1 MRDFRDKDRHPRFNR
16 NAPRPPRRDSPASS
30 PKPAP
35 APAPARDY
43 RRPDA
48 DAREPR
54 RTSSNDREIVYGVE
68 PIRELV
74 AAAPASIRVLYVKS
88 GDERRFSAEIDLVR
102 TGGGRV
108 EFADDAGL
116 ERLAGPAA
124 RHQGIAALMREY
136 EYTPLEQ
143 ILADQPD
150 PIVLVDGVTDPRN
163 LGALMRSAE
172 GAGVGAIVIAKD
184 RTAGITPAAVKSS
197 AGAWIHLKI
206 ARCGNVARTIEQL
219 KEAGYWTAAL
229 APGGETSIY
238 ALDTSRKLA
247 IIVGS
252 EGRGVRDIVRK
263 GADFV
268 VDIPMRGKVGSL
280 NVSVAAAV
288 ALFEIARRRAAAKAS
303 QSSFRAC
310 RAGRDFFFDGLLCCR
325 PGSRRFTVV
334 ETGIFPGQRLLD
346 RVHPVGFVLARDFSH
361 RANLLTG
368 LFHLR
373 LQRHR
378 ALDEMRMHRVRV

>member
-1 MRDFRDKDRHPRFNR
+1 MRDFRDKSRTPRFNR
-16 NAPRPPRRDSPASS
+16 NAPRPPRRNSPAS
-30 PKPAP
+30 PAIP
-35 APAPARDY
+35 AAAPPSRASINALIQMSAILIAR
-43 RRPDA
+43 RG
-48 DAREPR
+48 
-54 RTSSNDREIVYGVE
+54 NDREIVYGVE

-88 GDERRFSAEIDLVR
+88 GDERRFAAEIDFVR

-108 EFADDAGL
+108 EFADEAGL

-136 EYTPLEQ
+136 EYVTLEQ

-163 LGALMRSAE
+163 LGALLRSAE

-229 APGGETSIY
+229 APGGDDFDLHARHIAQACDHRRLRGPRRPRHRKKRRGLRRRHPDARQSGL
-238 ALDTSRKLA
+238 AQRVSRRR
-247 IIVGS
+247 GS
-252 EGRGVRDIVRK
+252 TVRNR
-263 GADFV
+263 
-268 VDIPMRGKVGSL
+268 PPPLSR
-280 NVSVAAAV
+280 
-288 ALFEIARRRAAAKAS
+288 EIARD
-303 QSSFRAC
+303 Q
-310 RAGRDFFFDGLLCCR
+310 
-325 PGSRRFTVV
+325 VV
-334 ETGIFPGQRLLD
+334 P
-346 RVHPVGFVLARDFSH
+346 
-361 RANLLTG
+361 
-368 LFHLR
+368 
-373 LQRHR
+373 
-378 ALDEMRMHRVRV
+378 

>member
-1 MRDFRDKDRHPRFNR
+1 MRDFRDKTRTPRFNR
-16 NAPRPPRRDSPASS
+16 NAPRLPRRDSPASPAKS
-30 PKPAP
+30 PASTPL
-35 APAPARDY
+35 PARDY
-43 RRPDA
+43 RRVDA
-48 DAREPR
+48 NARDTNR
-54 RTSSNDREIVYGVE
+54 ASGNDREIVYGVE
-68 PIRELV
+68 PIRELIV
-74 AAAPASIRVLYVKS
+74 AAPASIRVLYVKS
-88 GDERRFSAEIDLVR
+88 GDERRFAAEIDLVR

-108 EFADDAGL
+108 EFADEAGL
-116 ERLAGPAA
+116 ERLAGPTA

-143 ILADQPD
+143 ILAAQPD
-150 PIVLVDGVTDPRN
+150 PIILVDGVTDPRN

-172 GAGVGAIVIAKD
+172 GAGVAAIIIAKD
-184 RTAGITPAAVKSS
+184 RTAAITPAAVKSS

-229 APGGETSIY
+229 APGGDTSIY
-238 ALDTSRKLA
+238 TLDTSRKLA

-288 ALFEIARRRAAAKAS
+288 ALFEIARRRAGAKAS
-303 QSSFRAC
+303 A
-310 RAGRDFFFDGLLCCR
+310 
-325 PGSRRFTVV
+325 
-334 ETGIFPGQRLLD
+334 
-346 RVHPVGFVLARDFSH
+346 
-361 RANLLTG
+361 
-368 LFHLR
+368 
-373 LQRHR
+373 
-378 ALDEMRMHRVRV
+378 

>member
-1 MRDFRDKDRHPRFNR
+1 MRDFRDKGRNPRFNR
-16 NAPRPPRRDSPASS
+16 SVPRPPRRNSPTSPA
-30 PKPAP
+30 KAPAP
-35 APAPARDY
+35 AAPARDY
-43 RRPDA
+43 RRVDA
-48 DAREPR
+48 DPREQR
-54 RTSSNDREIVYGVE
+54 RASGSDREIVYGVE
-68 PIRELV
+68 PIRELA

-88 GDERRFSAEIDLVR
+88 GDERRFAAEIDLVR
-102 TGGGRV
+102 SGGGRV
-108 EFADDAGL
+108 EFVADDAGL

-136 EYTPLEQ
+136 EYTPLED
-143 ILADQPD
+143 IIAAQPD
-150 PIVLVDGVTDPRN
+150 PLVLVDGVTDPRN

-172 GAGVGAIVIAKD
+172 GAGAGAIVIAKD

-229 APGGETSIY
+229 APGGDTSLY
-238 ALDTSRKLA
+238 DLDTSRKLA

-252 EGRGVRDIVRK
+252 EGRGVRDIVKK

-288 ALFEIARRRAAAKAS
+288 ALFEIARRRAAA
-303 QSSFRAC
+303 
-310 RAGRDFFFDGLLCCR
+310 
-325 PGSRRFTVV
+325 
-334 ETGIFPGQRLLD
+334 QR
-346 RVHPVGFVLARDFSH
+346 
-361 RANLLTG
+361 
-368 LFHLR
+368 
-373 LQRHR
+373 
-378 ALDEMRMHRVRV
+378 

>member
-1 MRDFRDKDRHPRFNR
+1 MRYLRDALILSPPMRDFRDKGRNPRFNR
-16 NAPRPPRRDSPASS
+16 NAPRPPRRDSPAS
-30 PKPAP
+30 PTKPAMAP
-35 APAPARDY
+35 APAHDHRREDTSIRDT
-43 RRPDA
+43 RRA
-48 DAREPR
+48 
-54 RTSSNDREIVYGVE
+54 SGNDREIVYGVE

-88 GDERRFSAEIDLVR
+88 GDERRFTAEIDLVR

-108 EFADDAGL
+108 EFADEAGL

-136 EYTPLEQ
+136 EYAAIEQ
-143 ILADQPD
+143 ILVEQPD

-229 APGGETSIY
+229 APGGDTSIY
-238 ALDTSRKLA
+238 TLDTSRKLA

-252 EGRGVRDIVRK
+252 EGRGVRDIVKK
-263 GADFV
+263 GADFI

-288 ALFEIARRRAAAKAS
+288 ALFEIARRRSTAS
-303 QSSFRAC
+303 TQ
-310 RAGRDFFFDGLLCCR
+310 
-325 PGSRRFTVV
+325 P
-334 ETGIFPGQRLLD
+334 QK
-346 RVHPVGFVLARDFSH
+346 
-361 RANLLTG
+361 
-368 LFHLR
+368 
-373 LQRHR
+373 
-378 ALDEMRMHRVRV
+378 

>member
-1 MRDFRDKDRHPRFNR
+1 MRDSRGALILSPSMRDFRDKTRTPRFNR
-16 NAPRPPRRDSPASS
+16 NAPRSPRRDSPAS
-30 PKPAP
+30 PAKPP
-35 APAPARDY
+35 TSTPVPARDY
-43 RRPDA
+43 RRVDA
-48 DAREPR
+48 NARDTHR
-54 RTSSNDREIVYGVE
+54 ASGNDREIVYGVE
-68 PIRELV
+68 PIRELI

-88 GDERRFSAEIDLVR
+88 GDERRFAAEIDLVR

-108 EFADDAGL
+108 EFADEAGL
-116 ERLAGPAA
+116 ERLAGPTA

-136 EYTPLEQ
+136 EYAPLEQ

-150 PIVLVDGVTDPRN
+150 PIILVDGVTDPRN

-172 GAGVGAIVIAKD
+172 GAGVAAIIIAKD
-184 RTAGITPAAVKSS
+184 RTAAITPAAVKSS

-229 APGGETSIY
+229 APGGDTSIY
-238 ALDTSRKLA
+238 TLDTSRKLA

-268 VDIPMRGKVGSL
+268 VDIPMLGKVGSL

-288 ALFEIARRRAAAKAS
+288 ALFEIARRRASAKPS
-303 QSSFRAC
+303 
-310 RAGRDFFFDGLLCCR
+310 G
-325 PGSRRFTVV
+325 
-334 ETGIFPGQRLLD
+334 
-346 RVHPVGFVLARDFSH
+346 
-361 RANLLTG
+361 
-368 LFHLR
+368 
-373 LQRHR
+373 
-378 ALDEMRMHRVRV
+378 

>member
-1 MRDFRDKDRHPRFNR
+1 MRDFRDKGRNPRFNR
-16 NAPRPPRRDSPASS
+16 NAPTPPRRNSPPSPIKPAASPA
-30 PKPAP
+30 PPQ
-35 APAPARDY
+35 DY
-43 RRPDA
+43 RRA
-48 DAREPR
+48 DAGEREQR
-54 RTSSNDREIVYGVE
+54 HTSSNDREIVYGVE

-74 AAAPASIRVLYVKS
+74 SAAPASIRVLYVKT
-88 GDERRFSAEIDLVR
+88 GDERRFTAEIDLVR

-108 EFADDAGL
+108 EFADEAGL
-116 ERLAGPAA
+116 ERLAGQPA

-143 ILADQPD
+143 ILVEQPD

-172 GAGVGAIVIAKD
+172 GAGAGAIVIAKD
-184 RTAGITPAAVKSS
+184 RTAGVTPAAVKSS

-268 VDIPMRGKVGSL
+268 VDIPMRGKIGSL

-288 ALFEIARRRAAAKAS
+288 ALFEIARRRDSAK
-303 QSSFRAC
+303 
-310 RAGRDFFFDGLLCCR
+310 
-325 PGSRRFTVV
+325 P
-334 ETGIFPGQRLLD
+334 
-346 RVHPVGFVLARDFSH
+346 PVQAH
-361 RANLLTG
+361 
-368 LFHLR
+368 
-373 LQRHR
+373 
-378 ALDEMRMHRVRV
+378 

>member
-1 MRDFRDKDRHPRFNR
+1 MRDFRDKGRNPRFGR
-16 NAPRPPRRDSPASS
+16 NAPGLPRRNSPAS
-30 PKPAP
+30 PAKPAVP
-35 APAPARDY
+35 PAPARDY
-43 RRPDA
+43 RDHD
-48 DAREPR
+48 DARETR
-54 RTSSNDREIVYGVE
+54 RPSGNDREIVYGVE

-88 GDERRFSAEIDLVR
+88 GDERRFAAEIDLVR

-116 ERLAGPAA
+116 ERLAGAAA

-136 EYTPLEQ
+136 EYTPLEE
-143 ILADQPD
+143 ILAAQPD
-150 PIVLVDGVTDPRN
+150 PLVLVDGVTDPRN

-172 GAGVGAIVIAKD
+172 GAGVGAIVLAKD

-206 ARCGNVARTIEQL
+206 ARCGNVARTVEQL

-229 APGGETSIY
+229 APGGDTSIY

-252 EGRGVRDIVRK
+252 EGRGVRDIVKR

-288 ALFEIARRRAAAKAS
+288 ALFEIARRRASAK
-303 QSSFRAC
+303 QS
-310 RAGRDFFFDGLLCCR
+310 G
-325 PGSRRFTVV
+325 
-334 ETGIFPGQRLLD
+334 
-346 RVHPVGFVLARDFSH
+346 
-361 RANLLTG
+361 
-368 LFHLR
+368 
-373 LQRHR
+373 
-378 ALDEMRMHRVRV
+378 

>member
-16 NAPRPPRRDSPASS
+16 NAPRPPRRDSPAS
-30 PKPAP
+30 PAKPAS
-35 APAPARDY
+35 APPPARQYVRANSNERDTH
-43 RRPDA
+43 RPGG
-48 DAREPR
+48 
-54 RTSSNDREIVYGVE
+54 SDREIVYGVE

-88 GDERRFSAEIDLVR
+88 GDERRFAAEIDLVR

-108 EFADDAGL
+108 EFVDEAGL
-116 ERLAGPAA
+116 ERLAGAAA

-136 EYTPLEQ
+136 EYTPLEE
-143 ILADQPD
+143 ILAAQPD

-172 GAGVGAIVIAKD
+172 GAGVAAIVIAKD
-184 RTAGITPAAVKSS
+184 RTAAITPAAVKSS

-229 APGGETSIY
+229 APGGDTSIY
-238 ALDTSRKLA
+238 TLDTSRKLA

-288 ALFEIARRRAAAKAS
+288 ALFEIARRRAAAK
-303 QSSFRAC
+303 QSA
-310 RAGRDFFFDGLLCCR
+310 
-325 PGSRRFTVV
+325 
-334 ETGIFPGQRLLD
+334 
-346 RVHPVGFVLARDFSH
+346 
-361 RANLLTG
+361 
-368 LFHLR
+368 
-373 LQRHR
+373 
-378 ALDEMRMHRVRV
+378 